1 MVDFSIPAEVFIYIL
16 DLFGTMAF
24 AVTGAFKAIES
35 KADIVGIVILATI
48 TGVAGGTIRDIV
60 LGRFP
65 PNSIMDPSY
74 VVITVVTGVVLF
86 FLYSKLKKH
95 WNVFLKFDA
104 IGLGVFTVIGA
115 TFAYNI
121 FGLNFLAMVLAGM
134 LTAVGGGILRDV
146 DVVAPVRLEYGS
158 CIRSEQVAVQCDERT
173 AHGIDAVDRKHRWRT
188 DANAVAAR
196 PIGQILAVVAQL
208 RRSRVRALFVDAVVD
223 GVEHAAHEDRTPYEF
238 GVAVARHL
246 LDAVKCQVRPR
257 ARAVEEELDL
267 RHGTWE
273 TSSKR

>member
-1 MVDFSIPAEVFIYIL
+1 LVDFTVPAEVFIYIL

-24 AVTGAFKAIES
+24 AVTGAFKAIEN
-35 KADIVGIVILATI
+35 KADIVGIIILATI

-60 LGRFP
+60 LGKFP
-65 PNSIMDPSY
+65 PNSIIDPSY
-74 VVITVVTGVVLF
+74 VIITVVTGIVLF

-146 DVVAPVRLEYGS
+146 FVNQVPIVFVKELYASASFVGVVVFYFILLVGADLYIASIVGIAIITGLRLIAMKYNWNLPKVRGN
-158 CIRSEQVAVQCDERT
+158 T
-173 AHGIDAVDRKHRWRT
+173 
-188 DANAVAAR
+188 
-196 PIGQILAVVAQL
+196 
-208 RRSRVRALFVDAVVD
+208 
-223 GVEHAAHEDRTPYEF
+223 
-238 GVAVARHL
+238 
-246 LDAVKCQVRPR
+246 
-257 ARAVEEELDL
+257 
-267 RHGTWE
+267 
-273 TSSKR
+273 

>member
-1 MVDFSIPAEVFIYIL
+1 MVDFSVPADVFIYVL

-60 LGRFP
+60 LGKFP
-65 PNSIMDPSY
+65 PNSIVDPTY
-74 VVITVVTGVVLF
+74 VIITVATGVVLF
-86 FLYSKLKKH
+86 FLYTKLKKH

-104 IGLGVFTVIGA
+104 RGLGVFTVIGA

-146 DVVAPVRLEYGS
+146 FVNQVPIVFVKELYALASFVGVVIFYL
-158 CIRSEQVAVQCDERT
+158 
-173 AHGIDAVDRKHRWRT
+173 
-188 DANAVAAR
+188 
-196 PIGQILAVVAQL
+196 ILAVGADLYIASIAGIGIVTGLRLVAMKYNWNL
-208 RRSRVRALFVDAVVD
+208 
-223 GVEHAAHEDRTPYEF
+223 PK
-238 GVAVARHL
+238 
-246 LDAVKCQVRPR
+246 VK
-257 ARAVEEELDL
+257 
-267 RHGTWE
+267 GNI
-273 TSSKR
+273 